1 MSEVLDEVARV
12 LKECVADFEM
22 RIERGEDDSA
32 EVQRKLVERLE
43 HRLLE
48 LQELEKKQWDE
59 KLRGKMPE
67 HIFEEL
73 NAETVAEL
81 EEVHQA
87 LCDARAATPEPIDL
101 PAKVVTFQ
109 AALDALQDP
118 DASVRDVNRLLKA
131 CIERIEYSR
140 DRYTTVGPSK
150 KDTETPIHLSWT
162 LRV

>member
-12 LKECVADFEM
+12 LKECVADFET

-48 LQELEKKQWDE
+48 LQELEKKPWDE

-73 NAETVAEL
+73 NKETVAEL

-131 CIERIEYSR
+131 CIERIDYSR
-140 DRYTTVGPSK
+140 DRYTSVGPSK
-150 KDTETPIHLSWT
+150 KDAETPIHLGWT